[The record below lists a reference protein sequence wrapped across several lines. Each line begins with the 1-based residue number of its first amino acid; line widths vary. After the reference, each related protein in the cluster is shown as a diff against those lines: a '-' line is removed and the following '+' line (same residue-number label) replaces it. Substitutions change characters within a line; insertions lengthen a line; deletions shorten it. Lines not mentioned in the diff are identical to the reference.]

1 MCSRITIVL
10 SKLTN
15 NMVKEK
21 KKTGQIAEAVEEKRV
36 CTDDLNTTD
45 GGNMPPTCT
54 ETDDVSVKE
63 QPLTAL
69 TDNDIAPQPT
79 ATDTTAER
87 AAETIEGGSHD
98 TTAEKT
104 AEANEG
110 ENGDTTAEQKA
121 ETETETSDATAD
133 KNEPSLPC
141 YKAMFNKWA
150 DNKGLTDNE
159 RQEMDRLLTALV
171 DEIGSGHWSE
181 STLQHLAHAVN
192 YERDLLKAA
201 RDGEIKGR
209 NMKIEEYLIERRNAN
224 EIRQLGCSSATS
236 KKTPPASVIGGL
248 SAADRQSIWERGHE
262 KRVSHH

>member
-1 MCSRITIVL
+1 
-10 SKLTN
+10 
-15 NMVKEK
+15 MVKEK

-79 ATDTTAER
+79 ATDTTAEQ
-87 AAETIEGGSHD
+87 AAEAI
-98 TTAEKT
+98 
-104 AEANEG
+104 EG
-110 ENGDTTAEQKA
+110 ENGDTNAEQKA